1 MAITQEIDLNLIP
14 SSAPVIVHLNQ
25 YDEGKGRIIAH
36 LYNGSNPYVPG
47 VNATVKVQGTKPD
60 KHAFQYW
67 CDIDGSTVTVDVNV
81 QMTAVAGLVP
91 TQLIVNETSG
101 ITGSF
106 AFQLDVQA
114 STLPSNIDVSETD
127 LPILTEEAQEAARRA
142 VQAAASAEESAEEAA
157 AWSANP
163 PYIGENLHWFVYD
176 TETEQFVDS
185 GVIAEGQDGEPGNKW
200 YKGTAISGE
209 SSTPTVFPSSGIALA
224 YHNDFYLNA
233 TEGSIYHCETPGDAS
248 TATWVYD
255 FKLSGGGGGVT
266 NYNDLTNKP
275 KVGGV
280 ELTGNKTI
288 ADLGGVQSFNGRS
301 GSILPIAGDYK
312 SNQIVLSSIMHIG
325 GATQDDVQEALEAL
339 DSKDAGGSTITVTTA
354 EVTLRG
360 KNVTLSDGVNTWT
373 KQFDNAGKAI
383 FTSIMSTGAL
393 SVTASDGTETA
404 SGTINAPY
412 FGNYTCPIA
421 FFEAVVTVYGGTGML
436 GGCPVAAK
444 KDGVV
449 VASGVLSNIFGQPS
463 EYVFHLNQPGT
474 YTFEVTND
482 WRTFSSDPA
491 TYSTS
496 GTYNTTV
503 NGFETDVVVYTSSTE
518 FKGKD
523 VTVTCAGVPTSTI
536 RLDASLGSA
545 VYKALMPG
553 TYTFSLTYQG
563 TVYTTSAVV
572 TVTDTQISAPPLA
585 LWTATLAIT
594 TSSSS
599 LYGKTIT
606 IKKGSTTV
614 GTTAFSAQ
622 GSATYTVHET
632 GTYTCECE
640 GYSGSAT
647 VSAETTYP
655 VTINAGLDLH
665 EWITAGSTTEY
676 PLNPSS
682 YADFSALEAD
692 EAAVRQLMLV
702 HDAVDYL
709 ATASAGDSL
718 MESVIGSDVCA
729 KWINLSDYA
738 LDTLYANSDI
748 ADEMDTADKY
758 GYGEWGIV
766 DSTTTPPTWGALGN
780 VPIMTADNAPYGVA
794 ATDSVGGGNAYKA
807 FDGDDTSF
815 WSPSSD
821 TGNHYV
827 SYTSV
832 NPICVKR
839 VKYRTDVG
847 QNSARIKTFRIE
859 ASNDNF
865 ASTPVVLYSGTNP
878 ADGYGKDMYV
888 DISTNDQYYTSH
900 RMYIVD
906 KYESGYYIQI
916 RTLQFYGRE
925 LKPLVPTMTSNTTPK
940 GECVSTATSSY
951 PAYYAFNGSNG
962 GDSNFWNSE
971 AANAYIGYISPEEWC
986 IKYATMKYYSRTY
999 SVGFKNFKVQGYDG
1013 STWQDIKTFTN
1024 VASGQNT
1031 LFVYDVSTNDDAY
1044 TGHRIYGTENQSSA
1058 NNNYAVDELQFYG
1071 MDYSE
1076 KEFATGSTRKTI
1088 YDHGVELVSM
1098 TALHDGSATA
1108 TKESNQFYGNT
1119 TASGTPSFAFITS
1132 TQVNFPSGK
1141 YSRLCGK
1148 VGNKVVGP
1156 ASYSIFF
1163 YGVKSTGT
1171 YTYSDSTLAAEV
1183 GVTSSALSGGAL
1195 ETALDVSNI
1204 TGDYYVLFCAKSNSQ
1219 TREASCVE
1227 LWLE

>member
-14 SSAPVIVHLNQ
+14 SSAPVVVHLNQ

-47 VNATVKVQGTKPD
+47 LNATVKVQGTKPD

-163 PYIGENLHWFVYD
+163 PYIGENLHWYVYD

-200 YKGTAISGE
+200 YKGTTISGE

-255 FKLSGGGGGVT
+255 FRLSGGGGGVT

-275 KVGGV
+275 KIGGV

-301 GSILPIAGDYK
+301 GSILPVAGDYK
-312 SNQIVLSSIMHIG
+312 SNQIILSSIMHIG

-339 DSKDAGGSTITVTTA
+339 DSKDAGGSTITVTTT

-436 GGCPVAAK
+436 GGCPVVAK

-622 GSATYTVHET
+622 GSASYTVHET

-647 VSAETTYP
+647 VSAETTYN
-655 VTINAGLDLH
+655 VTINTVETYHLTVDIYSAASDTLSYTDDNGAQTVTTDATGKAAGVSID
-665 EWITAGSTTEY
+665 ITQPSIGVDPTITFTSSVAKDPSNLSNYYSKTITITSSTTDIY
-676 PLNPSS
+676 VMPDGHIV
-682 YADFSALEAD
+682 YWYG
-692 EAAVRQLMLV
+692 
-702 HDAVDYL
+702 YL
-709 ATASAGDSL
+709 AHTFEEIDWAGH
-718 MESVIGSDVCA
+718 GS
-729 KWINLSDYA
+729 ITYNTN
-738 LDTLYANSDI
+738 TL
-748 ADEMDTADKY
+748 TLK
-758 GYGEWGIV
+758 GTG
-766 DSTTTPPTWGALGN
+766 
-780 VPIMTADNAPYGVA
+780 
-794 ATDSVGGGNAYKA
+794 
-807 FDGDDTSF
+807 
-815 WSPSSD
+815 SS
-821 TGNHYV
+821 
-827 SYTSV
+827 
-832 NPICVKR
+832 
-839 VKYRTDVG
+839 
-847 QNSARIKTFRIE
+847 
-859 ASNDNF
+859 
-865 ASTPVVLYSGTNP
+865 
-878 ADGYGKDMYV
+878 
-888 DISTNDQYYTSH
+888 
-900 RMYIVD
+900 
-906 KYESGYYIQI
+906 
-916 RTLQFYGRE
+916 
-925 LKPLVPTMTSNTTPK
+925 
-940 GECVSTATSSY
+940 
-951 PAYYAFNGSNG
+951 
-962 GDSNFWNSE
+962 
-971 AANAYIGYISPEEWC
+971 
-986 IKYATMKYYSRTY
+986 
-999 SVGFKNFKVQGYDG
+999 SVGFFTDT
-1013 STWQDIKTFTN
+1013 SIDFTN
-1024 VASGQNT
+1024 YTKIKDIASHTLAGLATNYYGSCRIFNIKSMGSSVVQMAANYGTTGSGALMLRSDTIDKSQYTSGYWVARC
-1031 LFVYDVSTNDDAY
+1031 DSTN
-1044 TGHRIYGTENQSSA
+1044 S
-1058 NNNYAVDELQFYG
+1058 
-1071 MDYSE
+1071 
-1076 KEFATGSTRKTI
+1076 GSPESTI
-1088 YDHGVELVSM
+1088 H
-1098 TALHDGSATA
+1098 
-1108 TKESNQFYGNT
+1108 
-1119 TASGTPSFAFITS
+1119 
-1132 TQVNFPSGK
+1132 
-1141 YSRLCGK
+1141 
-1148 VGNKVVGP
+1148 
-1156 ASYSIFF
+1156 
-1163 YGVKSTGT
+1163 
-1171 YTYSDSTLAAEV
+1171 AAWI
-1183 GVTSSALSGGAL
+1183 
-1195 ETALDVSNI
+1195 D
-1204 TGDYYVLFCAKSNSQ
+1204 
-1219 TREASCVE
+1219 
-1227 LWLE
+1227 

>member
-1 MAITQEIDLNLIP
+1 MSITQEIDLNLIP

-142 VQAAASAEESAEEAA
+142 VQAAASAEEAAEEAA
-157 AWSANP
+157 GWSANP
-163 PYIGENLHWFVYD
+163 PYIGENRHWYVYD

-209 SSTPTVFPSSGIALA
+209 SSTPTVFPSSGITLA
-224 YHNDFYLNA
+224 YHNDFYLNT

-255 FKLSGGGGGVT
+255 FKLTGGGSGGVT

-275 KVGGV
+275 KIGGV

-301 GSILPIAGDYK
+301 GSILPVAGDYK
-312 SNQIVLSSIMHIG
+312 SDQIILASIMHIG
-325 GATQDDVQEALEAL
+325 GGTQDDVQEALEAL

-373 KQFDNAGKAI
+373 KQFDNTGKAI

-404 SGTINAPY
+404 SGTISAPY

-436 GGCPVAAK
+436 GGCPVVAK

-482 WRTFSSDPA
+482 WRTFASDPA
-491 TYSTS
+491 TYSVS
-496 GTYNTTV
+496 GTYNATV
-503 NGFETDVVVYTSSTE
+503 NGFETDVVVSTTSSE

-606 IKKGSTTV
+606 IKKGSTVV

-622 GSATYTVHET
+622 GSASYTVHET

-647 VSAETTYP
+647 VSAETTYN
-655 VTINAGLDLH
+655 VTINTVETYHLTVDIYSAASDTLSYTDDNGAQTVTTDSTGKATGVS
-665 EWITAGSTTEY
+665 ITITQ
-676 PLNPSS
+676 PS
-682 YADFSALEAD
+682 
-692 EAAVRQLMLV
+692 VG
-702 HDAVDYL
+702 VDP
-709 ATASAGDSL
+709 TITFTS
-718 MESVIGSDVCA
+718 SVA
-729 KWINLSDYA
+729 KDPDNLSNDYSKSVTVT
-738 LDTLYANSDI
+738 DGTSEIYV
-748 ADEMDTADKY
+748 M
-758 GYGEWGIV
+758 
-766 DSTTTPPTWGALGN
+766 P
-780 VPIMTADNAPYGVA
+780 DNALYWWGYRGNIEDVTTA
-794 ATDSVGGGNAYKA
+794 NGWSDSRTLV
-807 FDGDDTSF
+807 
-815 WSPSSD
+815 SP
-821 TGNHYV
+821 TY
-827 SYTSV
+827 
-832 NPICVKR
+832 
-839 VKYRTDVG
+839 
-847 QNSARIKTFRIE
+847 
-859 ASNDNF
+859 
-865 ASTPVVLYSGTNP
+865 
-878 ADGYGKDMYV
+878 
-888 DISTNDQYYTSH
+888 STN
-900 RMYIVD
+900 
-906 KYESGYYIQI
+906 
-916 RTLQFYGRE
+916 
-925 LKPLVPTMTSNTTPK
+925 
-940 GECVSTATSSY
+940 
-951 PAYYAFNGSNG
+951 
-962 GDSNFWNSE
+962 
-971 AANAYIGYISPEEWC
+971 
-986 IKYATMKYYSRTY
+986 
-999 SVGFKNFKVQGYDG
+999 SV
-1013 STWQDIKTFTN
+1013 
-1024 VASGQNT
+1024 
-1031 LFVYDVSTNDDAY
+1031 
-1044 TGHRIYGTENQSSA
+1044 
-1058 NNNYAVDELQFYG
+1058 
-1071 MDYSE
+1071 
-1076 KEFATGSTRKTI
+1076 
-1088 YDHGVELVSM
+1088 
-1098 TALHDGSATA
+1098 
-1108 TKESNQFYGNT
+1108 
-1119 TASGTPSFAFITS
+1119 
-1132 TQVNFPSGK
+1132 
-1141 YSRLCGK
+1141 
-1148 VGNKVVGP
+1148 
-1156 ASYSIFF
+1156 
-1163 YGVKSTGT
+1163 
-1171 YTYSDSTLAAEV
+1171 
-1183 GVTSSALSGGAL
+1183 VTSSG
-1195 ETALDVSNI
+1195 
-1204 TGDYYVLFCAKSNSQ
+1204 SNS
-1219 TREASCVE
+1219 TCYVGSKNKITASKAYAIGTNTGTDASYIASSPSKSLGTIDRGFLASSGISKAE
-1227 LWLE
+1227 ISSISDSYIIFGGLAARSATWNAAWYE

>member
-36 LYNGSNPYVPG
+36 LYNGSSPYVPG

-157 AWSANP
+157 AWSSNP

-176 TETEQFVDS
+176 TETEQFIDS
-185 GVIAEGQDGEPGNKW
+185 GVVAEGQDGEPGNKW
-200 YKGTAISGE
+200 YKGTVISGE

-255 FKLSGGGGGVT
+255 FRLSGGGGGVT

-275 KVGGV
+275 KIGGV

-301 GSILPIAGDYK
+301 GSILPVAGDYN
-312 SNQIVLSSIMHIG
+312 SSQIILSSIMHIG
-325 GATQDDVQEALEAL
+325 GGTQDDVQEALEAL

-373 KQFDNAGKAI
+373 KQFDNSGNAI

-436 GGCPVAAK
+436 GGCPVVAK

-491 TYSTS
+491 TYSAS

-572 TVTDTQISAPPLA
+572 SVTDTQISAPPLA

-606 IKKGSTTV
+606 IKKGSTVV

-622 GSATYTVHET
+622 GSASYTVHET

-647 VSAETTYP
+647 VSAETTYN
-655 VTINAGLDLH
+655 VTITAGLDLSS
-665 EWITAGSTTEY
+665 WITAGSTTDY

-709 ATASAGDSL
+709 ATATAGDSL
-718 MESVIGSDVCA
+718 MQSVINSDVCA

-738 LDTLYANSDI
+738 LDTLSANSDI
-748 ADEMDTADKY
+748 ASEMDTADKY
-758 GYGEWGIV
+758 GYGEWIV
-766 DSTTTPPTWGALGN
+766 TDSTTTPVTWGPLGN
-780 VPIMTADNAPYGVA
+780 VPIMTANNAPYGTAFADTEYSSAQGAFAVFNGN
-794 ATDSVGGGNAYKA
+794 TSVNWSS
-807 FDGDDTSF
+807 TSGAL
-815 WSPSSD
+815 P
-821 TGNHYV
+821 HYV
-827 SYTSV
+827 GYTSV
-832 NPICVKR
+832 NPICVKK
-839 VKYRTDVG
+839 VSAILDGLRTKAY
-847 QNSARIKTFRIE
+847 QFE
-859 ASNDNF
+859 ASNDGF
-865 ASTPVVLYSGTNP
+865 VTKTVLYTGTNSDQGRSVP
-878 ADGYGKDMYV
+878 IEFDV
-888 DISTNDQYYTSH
+888 ENDNYFISH
-900 RMYIVD
+900 RILITESWEGTGN
-906 KYESGYYIQI
+906 KYSSMVS
-916 RTLQFYGRE
+916 LQFYGRE
-925 LKPLVPTMTSNTTPK
+925 LTPLVPTMTGNTTPK
-940 GECVSTATSSY
+940 GEVIYSTQYSSDIHAAWHVFVSGTSSSWS
-951 PAYYAFNGSNG
+951 PAAS
-962 GDSNFWNSE
+962 DSYG
-971 AANAYIGYISPEEWC
+971 NAYIGYHAIAKCKALMAYVDSKVGTNRLT
-986 IKYATMKYYSRTY
+986 KYKIQASNDKFATTPVDVSSVIDNDVAKYIDLSSST
-999 SVGFKNFKVQGYDG
+999 GYDDYRILLTQG
-1013 STWQDIKTFTN
+1013 GGNIDLAT
-1024 VASGQNT
+1024 
-1031 LFVYDVSTNDDAY
+1031 VYN
-1044 TGHRIYGTENQSSA
+1044 I
-1058 NNNYAVDELQFYG
+1058 QFYG

-1088 YDHGVELVSM
+1088 YDHGVELV
-1098 TALHDGSATA
+1098 AV
-1108 TKESNQFYGNT
+1108 ESVGNNANNYAQKRSQDIYVHKQDS
-1119 TASGTPSFAFITS
+1119 ASGAAVMTS
-1132 TQVNFPSGK
+1132 NAIDLS
-1141 YSRLCGK
+1141 SE
-1148 VGNKVVGP
+1148 
-1156 ASYSIFF
+1156 SYSILGTVIGRELNQYEFGLRSQKT
-1163 YGVKSTGT
+1163 YGENNNISTKAPYGYIISRIQMLDISSVQQSAYPYVGMYQKSA
-1171 YTYSDSTLAAEV
+1171 AAEMYMTV
-1183 GVTSSALSGGAL
+1183 D
-1195 ETALDVSNI
+1195 EI
-1204 TGDYYVLFCAKSNSQ
+1204 
-1219 TREASCVE
+1219 
-1227 LWLE
+1227 WLE

>member
-36 LYNGSNPYVPG
+36 LYNGSQPYVPG

-67 CDIDGSTVTVDVNV
+67 CNIDGSTVTVDVNV

-163 PYIGENLHWFVYD
+163 PYIGENLHWYVYD
-176 TETEQFVDS
+176 TETEQFVDT
-185 GVIAEGQDGEPGNKW
+185 GVVAEGQDGEPGNKW
-200 YKGTAISGE
+200 YKGTTISGE

-255 FKLSGGGGGVT
+255 FKLTGGGSGGVT

-275 KVGGV
+275 KIGGV

-301 GSILPIAGDYK
+301 GSILPVAGDYK
-312 SNQIVLSSIMHIG
+312 SNQIILASIMHIG
-325 GATQDDVQEALEAL
+325 GGTQDDVQEALEAL
-339 DSKDAGGSTITVTTA
+339 NDKDAGGSTITVTTA

-436 GGCPVAAK
+436 GGCPVVAK

-463 EYVFHLNQPGT
+463 EYVFYLNQPGT

-491 TYSTS
+491 TYSAS

-606 IKKGSTTV
+606 IKKGSTVV

-622 GSATYTVHET
+622 GSASYTVHET
-632 GTYTCECE
+632 GTYILTCE
-640 GYSGSAT
+640 GHDASVT

-655 VTINAGLDLH
+655 VTITAGLDLSA
-665 EWITAGSTTEY
+665 WITAGSTTDY

-682 YADFSALEAD
+682 YANFAALEAD
-692 EAAVRQLMLV
+692 EEAIRQLMLV
-702 HDAVDYL
+702 HNAVDYL
-709 ATASAGDSL
+709 AQAEAGDSL

-738 LDTLYANSDI
+738 LDTLSANSDI
-748 ADEMDTADKY
+748 KSVMDTADKY
-758 GYGEWGIV
+758 GYGEWGKI
-766 DSTTTPPTWGALGN
+766 DSTTWGALGN
-780 VPIMTADNAPYGVA
+780 VPIMTANNAPYGVA
-794 ATDSVGGGNAYKA
+794 SASSTHPSGSYEAYHAFNGVVEIESDYWHSAMPSTFQNQWLQYKFINPVCVRRINFSTVAKSAYK
-807 FDGDDTSF
+807 T
-815 WSPSSD
+815 W
-821 TGNHYV
+821 N
-827 SYTSV
+827 YTV
-832 NPICVKR
+832 
-839 VKYRTDVG
+839 
-847 QNSARIKTFRIE
+847 Q
-859 ASNDNF
+859 ASND
-865 ASTPVVLYSGTNP
+865 GTNF
-878 ADGYGKDMYV
+878 V
-888 DISTNDQYYTSH
+888 DITTGTAVVDADFTKNKWTKDIDNDEFYLYYRYLFTSGNISAH
-900 RMYIVD
+900 N
-906 KYESGYYIQI
+906 GCGLQ
-916 RTLQFYGRE
+916 TLQFYGRE
-925 LKPLVPTMTSNTTPK
+925 LKVSVPVMTSNTEPYGEAFIDGPISTNVNPYKAFDGDASTFVHAYNNTDDGFFGYKFGKDVVLKMVSVTPRYIS
-940 GECVSTATSSY
+940 GEG
-951 PAYYAFNGSNG
+951 AFLKDFVIAGTND
-962 GDSNFWNSE
+962 DSN
-971 AANAYIGYISPEEWC
+971 Y
-986 IKYATMKYYSRTY
+986 
-999 SVGFKNFKVQGYDG
+999 
-1013 STWQDIKTFTN
+1013 TFTN
-1024 VASGQNT
+1024 VYSGHHDNNADT
-1031 LFVYDVSTNDDAY
+1031 KLYSVDNDTPYKAY
-1044 TGHRIYGTENQSSA
+1044 VIKRSGTAYVGDGSLQ
-1058 NNNYAVDELQFYG
+1058 VFTLQFYG
-1071 MDYSE
+1071 SDYSE
-1076 KEFATGSTRKTI
+1076 KEFAQGSTRKTI
-1088 YDHGVELVSM
+1088 YDHGVAPSGAITGGTKNPDCL
-1098 TALHDGSATA
+1098 TLSAVGTA
-1108 TKESNQFYGNT
+1108 TVTIDKGTRTYMGGKVGLHANGTNRLKCGSGYSAFTASNMPDSNGFDISSISGSVAIGIEQ
-1119 TASGTPSFAFITS
+1119 TASGTFDCTEIW
-1132 TQVNFPSGK
+1132 
-1141 YSRLCGK
+1141 
-1148 VGNKVVGP
+1148 
-1156 ASYSIFF
+1156 I
-1163 YGVKSTGT
+1163 
-1171 YTYSDSTLAAEV
+1171 E
-1183 GVTSSALSGGAL
+1183 
-1195 ETALDVSNI
+1195 
-1204 TGDYYVLFCAKSNSQ
+1204 
-1219 TREASCVE
+1219 
-1227 LWLE
+1227 

>member
-81 QMTAVAGLVP
+81 QMTAVAGLAP

-114 STLPSNIDVSETD
+114 STLSSNIDVSETD

-157 AWSANP
+157 GWSANP
-163 PYIGENLHWFVYD
+163 PYIGENLHWYVYD

-255 FKLSGGGGGVT
+255 FRLSGGGGGVT

-301 GSILPIAGDYK
+301 GSILPVAGDYK
-312 SNQIVLSSIMHIG
+312 SNQIILSSIMHIG
-325 GATQDDVQEALEAL
+325 GGTQDDVQEALEAL
-339 DSKDAGGSTITVTTA
+339 DSKDAGGSTITVTTT

-436 GGCPVAAK
+436 GGCPVVAK

-482 WRTFSSDPA
+482 WRTFASDPA
-491 TYSTS
+491 TYSVS

-503 NGFETDVVVYTSSTE
+503 NGFETDVVVSTTSSE

-585 LWTATLAIT
+585 LWAATLAIT

-606 IKKGSTTV
+606 IKEGSTTV

-622 GSATYTVHET
+622 GSASYTVHET

-647 VSAETTYP
+647 VSAETTYS
-655 VTINAGLDLH
+655 VTITAGLNLSA
-665 EWITAGSTTEY
+665 WITAGSTTDY

-692 EAAVRQLMLV
+692 EAAVRQLMTV
-702 HDAVDYL
+702 HASVDYL
-709 ATASAGDSL
+709 AQATAGDSL

-758 GYGEWGIV
+758 GYGKWGKI
-766 DSTTTPPTWGALGN
+766 DSTTWGPLGN
-780 VPIMTADNAPYGVA
+780 VPIMTEDNTPYGTVIYSSQFDSGSSA
-794 ATDSVGGGNAYKA
+794 ARNVFNDNDDLFYLTSNTATNNFVG
-807 FDGDDTSF
+807 
-815 WSPSSD
+815 
-821 TGNHYV
+821 
-827 SYTSV
+827 YTFK
-832 NPICVKR
+832 NPINVRKIYVHLR
-839 VKYRTDVG
+839 SWANSG
-847 QNSARIKTFRIE
+847 QAYITPRHFLIQ

-865 ASTPVVLYSGTNP
+865 VSDIHEIGTFDSTTPTAQYHDDNISLKLNNDNYYMSYRIFCADYLYASGGN
-878 ADGYGKDMYV
+878 GINIM
-888 DISTNDQYYTSH
+888 
-900 RMYIVD
+900 R
-906 KYESGYYIQI
+906 
-916 RTLQFYGRE
+916 LQFYGRE
-925 LKPLVPTMTSNTTPK
+925 EKLVNGVPTP
-940 GECVSTATSSY
+940 
-951 PAYYAFNGSNG
+951 
-962 GDSNFWNSE
+962 
-971 AANAYIGYISPEEWC
+971 
-986 IKYATMKYYSRTY
+986 
-999 SVGFKNFKVQGYDG
+999 
-1013 STWQDIKTFTN
+1013 
-1024 VASGQNT
+1024 
-1031 LFVYDVSTNDDAY
+1031 
-1044 TGHRIYGTENQSSA
+1044 
-1058 NNNYAVDELQFYG
+1058 
-1071 MDYSE
+1071 DYSE
-1076 KEFATGSTRKTI
+1076 KEFAQGSTRKTI
-1088 YDHGVELVSM
+1088 YDHGVAPSGTITGGTKNPDCL
-1098 TALHDGSATA
+1098 TLSAVGTA
-1108 TKESNQFYGNT
+1108 TVTIDKGTRTYMGGKVGLHASGTNRLKCGSGYSAFTASNMPDSNGFDISSISGSVAVGIEQ
-1119 TASGTPSFAFITS
+1119 TASGTFDA
-1132 TQVNFPSGK
+1132 
-1141 YSRLCGK
+1141 
-1148 VGNKVVGP
+1148 
-1156 ASYSIFF
+1156 
-1163 YGVKSTGT
+1163 
-1171 YTYSDSTLAAEV
+1171 
-1183 GVTSSALSGGAL
+1183 
-1195 ETALDVSNI
+1195 
-1204 TGDYYVLFCAKSNSQ
+1204 
-1219 TREASCVE
+1219 VE
-1227 LWLE
+1227 IWIE